1 MTTVLT
7 RLIARA
13 LLLPTFLIA
22 LAIML
27 KGYADTGDGF
37 SAGVIASLG
46 VLMQCVAFGPEELDT
61 LPLVKFA
68 PAGTFVGLMLALSIV
83 FIPALFGAELLTHWP
98 AAGDSA
104 THFGTLEFITPVIFD
119 IGVFLVVFG
128 FCIGVIG
135 AIARAQQRVLR
146 DRARYDNAVAERV
159 ASREAGR

>member
-1 MTTVLT
+1 MTTAMT
-7 RLIARA
+7 QLIARA

-61 LPLVKFA
+61 LPLVKYA
-68 PAGTFVGLMLALSIV
+68 PAGTFVGLILALSIV
-83 FIPALFGAELLTHWP
+83 FVPAMFGPELLTHWP
-98 AAGDSA
+98 AAGASA
-104 THFGTLEFITPVIFD
+104 THFGTLEFITPVVFD

-128 FCIGVIG
+128 FCVGVIG

-146 DRARYDNAVAERV
+146 DRARYDRALAERT
-159 ASREAGR
+159 AKREAAQ

>member
-7 RLIARA
+7 QLIARA

-46 VLMQCVAFGPEELDT
+46 VLMQCVAFGPDELDT
-61 LPLVKFA
+61 LPLVKYA
-68 PAGTFVGLMLALSIV
+68 PAGTFVGLILALMIV
-83 FIPALFGAELLTHWP
+83 FVPALFGPDLLTHWP

-104 THFGTLEFITPVIFD
+104 THFGTLEFITPVVFD

-128 FCIGVIG
+128 FCVGVIG

-146 DRARYDNAVAERV
+146 DRARYDRLLAERT
-159 ASREAGR
+159 AKREAAQ

>member
-1 MTTVLT
+1 MTTILT
-7 RLIARA
+7 RLVARA

-22 LAIML
+22 LAIMI

-46 VLMQCVAFGPEELDT
+46 VLMQCVAFGPEELET

-68 PAGTFVGLMLALSIV
+68 PAGTFVGLFLALLIV
-83 FIPALFGAELLTHWP
+83 FVPVLFGDPLLTHWP
-98 AAGDSA
+98 PVGDKA
-104 THFGTLEFITPVIFD
+104 EHFGTLEFITPVLFD

-128 FCIGVIG
+128 FCVGVLG

-146 DRARYDNAVAERV
+146 DRARYDQAMQRRAER
-159 ASREAGR
+159 REAGR